1 MCVCVRV
8 CTRYVRTADTHES
21 VWSRRTRTHEDA
33 EARRHEGMD
42 DIDDDVDG
50 GGAITART
58 GRHKQRY
65 NDARQRLVAGCICVR
80 RRERNDEEDER
91 GTTSGTT
98 PPPTTTTTT
107 STSSS
112 TSTKVLMINSKKGPR
127 GNGDGRDLI
136 FPKGGW
142 ENDESAAEAAA
153 RECLEEGGV
162 RGTIASTTAP
172 MPAYEFTSRSKLKAG
187 CDPIEATCVAHV
199 FTMQVTEVLD
209 HWPEEGERARYW
221 LSPSEAWRRCKHDW
235 MRDAMV
241 ACDEL
246 GLRSDGTALD
256 DGG

>member
-1 MCVCVRV
+1 M
-8 CTRYVRTADTHES
+8 AD
-21 VWSRRTRTHEDA
+21 
-33 EARRHEGMD
+33 EG
-42 DIDDDVDG
+42 DDVDDVDD

-80 RRERNDEEDER
+80 RRRRRDEEDER
-91 GTTSGTT
+91 GTTSE
-98 PPPTTTTTT
+98 TTTTMTTT

-112 TSTKVLMINSKKGPR
+112 SSSSTKVLMINSKKGPR

-142 ENDESAAEAAA
+142 ETDESAAEAAA

-256 DGG
+256 DDG

>member
-1 MCVCVRV
+1 M
-8 CTRYVRTADTHES
+8 AD
-21 VWSRRTRTHEDA
+21 
-33 EARRHEGMD
+33 EG
-42 DIDDDVDG
+42 DDVDDVDD

-80 RRERNDEEDER
+80 RRRRRDEEEEDEDEDER
-91 GTTSGTT
+91 GTTSGTST
-98 PPPTTTTTT
+98 ST
-107 STSSS
+107 STSS
-112 TSTKVLMINSKKGPR
+112 STKVLMINSKKGPR

-142 ENDESAAEAAA
+142 ETDESAAEAAA

-199 FTMQVTEVLD
+199 FTMHVTEVLD

>member
-1 MCVCVRV
+1 
-8 CTRYVRTADTHES
+8 
-21 VWSRRTRTHEDA
+21 
-33 EARRHEGMD
+33 
-42 DIDDDVDG
+42 
-50 GGAITART
+50 
-58 GRHKQRY
+58 
-65 NDARQRLVAGCICVR
+65 
-80 RRERNDEEDER
+80 
-91 GTTSGTT
+91 
-98 PPPTTTTTT
+98 
-107 STSSS
+107 
-112 TSTKVLMINSKKGPR
+112 MINSKKGPR

-221 LSPSEAWRRCKHDW
+221 LSPSEAWRRCTIGCVMPW
-235 MRDAMV
+235 WRAMSWGCGV
-241 ACDEL
+241 MEP
-246 GLRSDGTALD
+246 RSTTVGNQFRSAQLVSIYFE
-256 DGG
+256 